1 MCVEQEAHPG
11 LFPAIQFL
19 WRKGLEEFRADL
31 DLSFQSARLPVSPR
45 ILDRNQANDGLGA
58 ASDDDVLALTGL
70 LDQPGKLGLGFV
82 DGYGLYVSQFI
93 LAKAGC
99 FFKQNEQPGDFKQLV

>member
-82 DGYGLYVSQFI
+82 DGYGLHVS
-93 LAKAGC
+93 
-99 FFKQNEQPGDFKQLV
+99 

>member
-58 ASDDDVLALTGL
+58 ASDDNILAPTRL
-70 LDQPGKLGLGFV
+70 LDQPGELGLGLGLV
-82 DGYGLYVSQFI
+82 DGHGFHVANLSYLPPPSRS
-93 LAKAGC
+93 
-99 FFKQNEQPGDFKQLV
+99 